1 MVKPRQAI
9 TPIRGFLGVCRIMR
23 QGRFRLAGEFCG
35 QRGNSPPLNGI
46 LGFMRYILEGDKLV
60 VRAVV
65 RLVPGVV
72 VFLAL
77 AAVLAAACS
86 PPEGEGGGTA
96 SALASLNGQA
106 IFAANCAVCHGVDG
120 QGQPDW
126 HIPQANGVLPAPP
139 LNGDGH
145 TWHHSD
151 GLLYRIVTNGG
162 AILEDP
168 RVPGFK
174 SGMPA
179 FGEQLSNQEIVAAL
193 EYIKTLWKDKAKRG
207 VSIREAQAEAS
218 ERDPFP
224 PAPD

>member
-1 MVKPRQAI
+1 M
-9 TPIRGFLGVCRIMR
+9 
-23 QGRFRLAGEFCG
+23 
-35 QRGNSPPLNGI
+35 
-46 LGFMRYILEGDKLV
+46 GFMRYISEGDKLV

-65 RLVPGVV
+65 RLGPGVV
-72 VFLAL
+72 VFLVL

-86 PPEGEGGGTA
+86 PPEGKGGETA
-96 SALASLNGQA
+96 SVPASPNGQA

-126 HIPQANGVLPAPP
+126 HIPLANGVLPAPP

-145 TWHHSD
+145 TWHHPD

-168 RVPGFK
+168 RVPSFK

-179 FGEQLSNQEIVAAL
+179 FGGQLSRKEIIAAL
-193 EYIKTLWKDKAKRG
+193 EYVKTLWKDKAKRG
-207 VSIREAQAEAS
+207 VSIREAQAEVS

-224 PAPD
+224 PDPD

>member
-1 MVKPRQAI
+1 
-9 TPIRGFLGVCRIMR
+9 MR
-23 QGRFRLAGEFCG
+23 QGRFKSAGDFCG
-35 QRGNSPPLNGI
+35 SGGNSPPLNGI
-46 LGFMRYILEGDKLV
+46 FGFMRYISERSKRP
-60 VRAVV
+60 VRAVG

-86 PPEGEGGGTA
+86 PPEGEGGGRA
-96 SALASLNGQA
+96 AVPESLNGQA

-120 QGQPDW
+120 QGQSDW

-168 RVPGFK
+168 RVPSFK

-179 FGEQLSNQEIVAAL
+179 FGEQLSHQEIVAAL
-193 EYIKTLWKDKAKRG
+193 EYVKTLWKDKAKRG
-207 VSIREAQAEAS
+207 VSIREAQAEVS